1 MKLYAHDA
9 YQDVPSSYFRRAAA
23 ATGWL
28 VETSDQLLCGFGL
41 PLRQLQIPL
50 NDWKPTSFTELFS
63 DLVADDGQPA
73 IAFTISPF
81 SSASTSIICVPEYT
95 IIRSR
100 NGKTQLLSTRSVAPR
115 LEEFCVPPRPTLPTP
130 VGTIDFH
137 DTPSPEHY
145 SAMVASAVRAIKA
158 GELYKV
164 VLARKIQGRARAPI
178 STADI
183 VERFHEKEPGAT
195 LYSFPI
201 SSTSRITG
209 ASPELLVEVS
219 PTQIACR
226 PLAGTV
232 VLRHENDEEHYTD
245 WLLTSAKNQLEHK
258 FVVDDIVERLKPF
271 TDSVFA
277 DQTPKIMQLRLI
289 AHLSTDILGHRSS
302 SASDGLAIMAAL
314 HPTPAVGGSP
324 RDTAL
329 SFIERL
335 ELGARGFYAGSVGY
349 LDGDGNGQWWVTIRG
364 ILSEGN
370 EFEIWAGAGIVAES
384 DPVAEREETSSKL
397 RSVAAG
403 LVD

>member
-1 MKLYAHDA
+1 MKLYAHDS

-28 VETSDQLLCGFGL
+28 VETNDQLLCGFGL
-41 PLRQLQIPL
+41 PVRQIEVPL
-50 NDWKPTSFTELFS
+50 NNWQPASFVELFS
-63 DLVADDGQPA
+63 DLVTDSGQPA

-81 SSASTSIICVPEYT
+81 SSANASIFCVPEHT

-100 NGKTQLLSTRSVAPR
+100 NGRTQLLSTRSVAPR
-115 LEEFCVPPRPTLPTP
+115 LEEFCVPPRPTPLSP
-130 VGTIDFH
+130 VGTIDFY

-158 GELYKV
+158 GELSKV

-178 STADI
+178 SPADI

-195 LYSFPI
+195 LYSFPL
-201 SSTSRITG
+201 SPTSRITG
-209 ASPELLVEVS
+209 ASPELLVEVT
-219 PTQIACR
+219 PNHIACR

-232 VLRHENDEEHYTD
+232 ALRHENDEEHYTD

-258 FVVDDIVERLKPF
+258 FVVDDIVERLAPF
-271 TDSVFA
+271 TDSVSA
-277 DQTPKIMQLRLI
+277 DHTPKIMQLRLI
-289 AHLSTDILGHRSS
+289 AHLSTDIIGHRSD
-302 SASDGLAIMAAL
+302 SASDGLAVMAAL
-314 HPTPAVGGSP
+314 HPTPAVGGTP
-324 RDTAL
+324 RDIAL
-329 SFIERL
+329 SLIERL

-349 LDGDGNGQWWVTIRG
+349 LDSDGNGQWWVTIRG

-370 EFEIWAGAGIVAES
+370 EFQIWAGAGIVAES